1 MGVTQI
7 NLANKRNVAHNA
19 RRIDGD
25 MKSISRK
32 FQLAVLTLGMACAVT
47 GFADDGVPEV
57 NREVRAKEATKKL
70 NDREQVA
77 LIYVKGMT

>member
-1 MGVTQI
+1 MLQTDCEMKKI
-7 NLANKRNVAHNA
+7 LRN
-19 RRIDGD
+19 I
-25 MKSISRK
+25 
-32 FQLAVLTLGMACAVT
+32 QLAMLTLGMAWAVT

>member
-1 MGVTQI
+1 
-7 NLANKRNVAHNA
+7 
-19 RRIDGD
+19 
-25 MKSISRK
+25 MKMFLRK
-32 FQLAVLTLGMACAVT
+32 FQWAMLTLGMAWAVT
-47 GFADDGVPEV
+47 GFSDDGVPEV

>member
-1 MGVTQI
+1 M
-7 NLANKRNVAHNA
+7 
-19 RRIDGD
+19 
-25 MKSISRK
+25 
-32 FQLAVLTLGMACAVT
+32 LTLGMAWAVT